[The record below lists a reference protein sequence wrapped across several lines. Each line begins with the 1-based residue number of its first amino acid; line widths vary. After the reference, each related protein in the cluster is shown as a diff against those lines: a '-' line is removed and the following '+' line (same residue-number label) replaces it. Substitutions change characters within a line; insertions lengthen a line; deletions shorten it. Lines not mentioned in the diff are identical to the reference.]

1 MSGAEEEEE
10 GLWDANWVIKFASG
24 FWMSGEGV
32 ADPVPPQFNMYV
44 PNACHVCKRGGVR
57 GTLRPPAG
65 LKRCGGCKMVWYCC
79 KDHQKE
85 DWQYHKQTCERLKT
99 VQEVMADSAARLFY
113 NRERGSCEALKRYLQ
128 AGLLALVDLDSE
140 GGKESNQSAVTMWS
154 QQPYCGICFA
164 LGTDKELVPCF
175 GCGSAPLCKEC
186 REAGGAAVKRGLH
199 VNHTEK
205 QCRMCC
211 HILPQTPSQPRPGRA
226 PPRALS
232 PQPLA
237 GTSSR
242 PHVSE

>member
-1 MSGAEEEEE
+1 MLRRDRERVGVDREREPGSWVAQRRGNLHVEGA
-10 GLWDANWVIKFASG
+10 GVPRVTPASHG
-24 FWMSGEGV
+24 
-32 ADPVPPQFNMYV
+32 A
-44 PNACHVCKRGGVR
+44 
-57 GTLRPPAG
+57 
-65 LKRCGGCKMVWYCC
+65 
-79 KDHQKE
+79 
-85 DWQYHKQTCERLKT
+85 
-99 VQEVMADSAARLFY
+99 ADSAARLFY

-211 HILPQTPSQPRPGRA
+211 PILPQTPSQPRPGRA